1 MYLRV
6 PVLSGCGFSNGTI
19 PSRFQRKRRA
29 GRPTAEVG
37 TVLIPIAENIRGI
50 QCSSA
55 HNKSDDC

>member
-1 MYLRV
+1 MRV
-6 PVLSGCGFSNGTI
+6 SVLSGCRLSDGTV
-19 PSRFQRKRRA
+19 PSRFQWKRRA

-37 TVLIPIAENIRGI
+37 TVLIPITENIRGI